1 MTHHRTH
8 VVRRAR
14 DVCRFWTPGNEL
26 GLGLVEIVICIF
38 LIGLLA
44 ISFIPLFVQG
54 MQLAARNATVASATQ
69 IANEQLEIAR
79 GTATSCAAFRNA
91 GGYAVSTPPVVL
103 DARGASYQATR
114 TVGTCPAA
122 YPGIIQV
129 SVSVVKVGVA
139 GSLATATTY
148 IRLTA
153 AS

>member
-1 MTHHRTH
+1 MRRIADRCAKRS
-8 VVRRAR
+8 VRRT
-14 DVCRFWTPGNEL
+14 FFPGASDR

-54 MQLAARNATVASATQ
+54 VQLAARNASIASATQ
-69 IANEQLEIAR
+69 IANEQLEIAH
-79 GTATSCAAFRNA
+79 GTATSCAAFVSA
-91 GGYAVSTPPVVL
+91 GGYGMSTPPVTV
-103 DARGASYQATR
+103 DARGTNYQAAR
-114 TVGTCPAA
+114 SVGTCPAT

-129 SVSVVKVGVA
+129 SVSVVKVGVP